1 MASTFTTWYLP
12 TIPLGLWYFSDFWPF
27 WLRPFRTEE
36 NTWWRICLT
45 CPNCLWPTTSTH
57 IYQCSTSLLYLFF
70 YQWVH
75 TIILSDLA
83 FHSFALCLQ
92 CSLGY
97 CLFNIAGEHI
107 AQPLKN
113 FKMTLPKEWGMP
125 LGWSLTFIPI
135 LIILAGLLFHVIWKS
150 RGIPFKMVRLK
161 MTCRAYHFMK
171 KLP

>member
-1 MASTFTTWYLP
+1 MYVFL
-12 TIPLGLWYFSDFWPF
+12 L
-27 WLRPFRTEE
+27 
-36 NTWWRICLT
+36 ICFL
-45 CPNCLWPTTSTH
+45 
-57 IYQCSTSLLYLFF
+57 
-70 YQWVH
+70 
-75 TIILSDLA
+75 
-83 FHSFALCLQ
+83 LQ

-150 RGIPFKMVRLK
+150 RGIPFKMVSFIITYMPFMSFHEKITITALSWHVNWRENSNILK
-161 MTCRAYHFMK
+161 
-171 KLP
+171 